1 MASVLLGERTL
12 RCGTGSGRGA
22 SGRRGADPR
31 DGRRRLKRDGIH
43 GPGIAALMAEAGLAR
58 RHRTAAGLPSGRPD
72 GHNRLR
78 PYYHCRRAPADG
90 KWSLR
95 RAEERMARYGKEHKQ
110 ATRQRIIETAGRRLK
125 RDGIDG
131 SGVAT
136 LMADAGL
143 TNGAFYAHFPSKD
156 DLVAAAVA
164 GQLREQRESLSAVP
178 PGRAGVEQYVRAY
191 LSAGHRDNPA
201 GGCPS
206 AALLDEIGRCTDA
219 TRQAYTDGLL
229 AVIDDVAARLAP
241 HDPPSARVKTLSVF
255 ALMAGT
261 LQLSRALADRQLA
274 DEVLDHGIQN
284 ALALLDA
291 EQER

>member
-1 MASVLLGERTL
+1 V
-12 RCGTGSGRGA
+12 
-22 SGRRGADPR
+22 
-31 DGRRRLKRDGIH
+31 
-43 GPGIAALMAEAGLAR
+43 
-58 RHRTAAGLPSGRPD
+58 
-72 GHNRLR
+72 
-78 PYYHCRRAPADG
+78 
-90 KWSLR
+90 
-95 RAEERMARYGKEHKQ
+95 ARYGKEHKQ
-110 ATRQRIIETAGRRLK
+110 ATRRRIIETAGRRLK

-143 TNGAFYAHFPSKD
+143 TNGAFYAHFPSKE

-164 GQLREQRESLSAVP
+164 DQLREQRESLSAVP

-191 LSAGHRDNPA
+191 LSAGHRDNP
-201 GGCPS
+201 GDGCPS

-219 TRQAYTDGLL
+219 IRQAYTDGLL

-241 HDPPSARVKTLSVF
+241 HNPPSARPKTLSVF

-274 DEVLDHGIQN
+274 DEVLEQGIQN

-291 EQER
+291 GQQR